1 MALPKGTE
9 LELVGV
15 YDNSAD
21 NPRNPNSPP
30 RRVRFGPAS
39 TDEMIGCHIQVLP
52 DRPQDS
58 TVFRKKWPQGL

>member
-1 MALPKGTE
+1 VALPRGTE
-9 LELVGV
+9 LELVGI

-30 RRVRFGPAS
+30 GRVRLGPAS